1 MKNIDDLENLGTF
14 ADVAINQLI
23 IDNETYSNI
32 LTMKYSNKLMLLLD
46 VVHQILLIDTTYYI
60 HTTSVS
66 DMYF

>member
-1 MKNIDDLENLGTF
+1 MKNIDDLEYLGTF

-60 HTTSVS
+60 SI
-66 DMYF
+66 